1 MGTNSRKMIN
11 EFTFSEPFRFYP
23 VGRMEC
29 GMNSHPR
36 PRDVPFHVERDRG
49 KLTDRSAERLPVG
62 QAALVIGGLS
72 LLSWMIIVG
81 IVVACRAI
89 M

>member
-1 MGTNSRKMIN
+1 MSL
-11 EFTFSEPFRFYP
+11 
-23 VGRMEC
+23 
-29 GMNSHPR
+29 
-36 PRDVPFHVERDRG
+36 FHVERDRG

-72 LLSWMIIVG
+72 LLSWMIVVS

>member
-1 MGTNSRKMIN
+1 MRH
-11 EFTFSEPFRFYP
+11 EFASEAQE
-23 VGRMEC
+23 M
-29 GMNSHPR
+29 SL
-36 PRDVPFHVERDRG
+36 FHLERHRG

-72 LLSWMIIVG
+72 LLAWMIVIA
-81 IVVACRAI
+81 VVVTCRAI